1 MFVKAIVFP
10 AVLVSAQSDD
20 REWMNIASSA
30 VFLSALLLTF
40 ATWLNTMLVGLRPV
54 SPRQDVLQWVFL
66 FILTLVLGR
75 VININRISQQTS
87 YRNRLVRA
95 YLGASNPNRQPH
107 PLTGMDATDDVHLA
121 QLLNQ
126 RPFIW

>member
-1 MFVKAIVFP
+1 
-10 AVLVSAQSDD
+10 
-20 REWMNIASSA
+20 
-30 VFLSALLLTF
+30 
-40 ATWLNTMLVGLRPV
+40 MLVGLRPV

-66 FILTLVLGR
+66 VILSLVLGR
-75 VININRISQQTS
+75 VININRISQQAS

-107 PLTGMDATDDVHLA
+107 PLTGMDATDGVHLA